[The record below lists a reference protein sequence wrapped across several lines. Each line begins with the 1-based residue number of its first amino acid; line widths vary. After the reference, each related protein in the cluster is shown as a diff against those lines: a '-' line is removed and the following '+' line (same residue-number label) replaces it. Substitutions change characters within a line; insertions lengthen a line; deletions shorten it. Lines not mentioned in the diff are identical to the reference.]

1 MDQYKRGL
9 SLLWGTALR
18 NFMDERDIT
27 VVQVA
32 RLLDRSH
39 GYVSQRTTGRESLS
53 LDIIQAVAELAHLEP
68 QALMVDIQSR
78 VLRASGREASSDNL
92 PGE

>member
-1 MDQYKRGL
+1 VDEYKRGL

-18 NFMDERDIT
+18 NFMDEHDIT
-27 VVQVA
+27 LVQVA

-68 QALMVDIQSR
+68 QALMIDIQAR
-78 VLRASGREASSDNL
+78 VLRASGRGASSDTD
-92 PGE
+92 PRE